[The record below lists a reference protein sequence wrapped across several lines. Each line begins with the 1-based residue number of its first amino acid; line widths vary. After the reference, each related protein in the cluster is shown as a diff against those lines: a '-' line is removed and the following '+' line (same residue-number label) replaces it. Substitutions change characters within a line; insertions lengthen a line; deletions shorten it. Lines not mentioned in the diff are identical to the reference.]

1 MYKFSLIN
9 RHNKYKKNNWENQF
23 IAYIT
28 NNGLIAKILTLY
40 PSLKKKNR
48 PTVEKSEGSKKL
60 HKRENM

>member
-40 PSLKKKNR
+40 PSLKKK
-48 PTVEKSEGSKKL
+48 KDQL
-60 HKRENM
+60 